1 MYTPFIRSSKE
12 NPFPKKLNK
21 LCPRERQTRPRVNQN
36 ELFQA
41 FQSHHRPL
49 HTSLAVSLSLFLS
62 IPLRSC
68 LLSSTRSLVYARTY
82 VRACVR
88 VREFNARRTGRTMP
102 CMDTMGIVRSESE

>member
-21 LCPRERQTRPRVNQN
+21 LCPRERHTRPESIRMNYSKRSK
-36 ELFQA
+36 A
-41 FQSHHRPL
+41 TIDPCTPL
-49 HTSLAVSLSLFLS
+49 SLSLSLF

-68 LLSSTRSLVYARTY
+68 LLSSTCSLVYARAC
-82 VRACVR
+82 VCVR